1 MSSAMPAASENGRSP
16 NAEPDTAP
24 IVEVR
29 DLRVRFV
36 TPETTVY
43 AVNGVDFSLHPGE
56 VLCIL
61 GESGSGKS
69 VTLRALQRLLP
80 ENRAKI
86 DGTIHIDGTD
96 VLTMPDRDLTEMRGT
111 KVAMIFQEPMTALDP
126 VYTVGQQ
133 IAETI
138 VRHEG
143 VDRSTAMARAL
154 ELLEMVQIPSAKR
167 RLRSYPHELSGGL
180 RQRAMIALA
189 LSCRPRVLLADEPTT
204 ALDAT
209 VQIQILLL
217 LRSLQREMGMGVIF
231 VTHDVG
237 VAGEIADRLAVMY
250 AGRFIETGP
259 TVDVIRNPLH
269 PYAEGL
275 LNSTVHGSM
284 RGKRLNAIPG
294 SPPNL
299 ESLPPGCS
307 FAPRCAYAED
317 RCVGAVPPPATVGA
331 NRMARCVRVEND
343 TDGRS

>member
-1 MSSAMPAASENGRSP
+1 MPAASLSGS
-16 NAEPDTAP
+16 APDAAPAAP

-80 ENRAKI
+80 ENRTVLEGSIRI
-86 DGTIHIDGTD
+86 DGAD
-96 VLTMPDRDLTEMRGT
+96 VLTMPKKDLTEMRGT

-126 VYTVGQQ
+126 VFTIGQQ

-138 VRHEG
+138 LRHEG
-143 VDRSTAMARAL
+143 VDRRTAMARAL
-154 ELLEMVQIPSAKR
+154 ELLEMVQVPSAKR
-167 RLRSYPHELSGGL
+167 RLASYPHELSGGL

-217 LRSLQREMGMGVIF
+217 LR
-231 VTHDVG
+231 
-237 VAGEIADRLAVMY
+237 
-250 AGRFIETGP
+250 
-259 TVDVIRNPLH
+259 
-269 PYAEGL
+269 
-275 LNSTVHGSM
+275 
-284 RGKRLNAIPG
+284 
-294 SPPNL
+294 
-299 ESLPPGCS
+299 
-307 FAPRCAYAED
+307 
-317 RCVGAVPPPATVGA
+317 
-331 NRMARCVRVEND
+331 
-343 TDGRS
+343 